1 MVIHKDIKCL
11 VYNLQGLRVLVH
23 FAKYFLKKKYHT
35 FSPAGFTTDKSRQRK
50 KFFPH
55 MLSHSKWN

>member
-23 FAKYFLKKKYHT
+23 FAKYFLKKK
-35 FSPAGFTTDKSRQRK
+35 
-50 KFFPH
+50 
-55 MLSHSKWN
+55 